1 MLLPPSALLSLSRRT
16 RRRVVALAT
25 RKACRGRRA
34 SFLFLFFLSFLFSF
48 SDAVVPRSLDKKEVD
63 QLTKQTHW
71 TKEDLAALHADFKAA
86 DVKKTGE
93 LDFSQFVSIMKGRI
107 TMDEAGYKNLF
118 THMDTDNS
126 GTISFQEL
134 ATNLSV
140 VGKGSADEKLAFT
153 FDLYDDDKSGYLDR
167 QEAEQV
173 LKQMQRVAATLGRTA
188 DDFIVGLLE
197 KLDQDKDGKITRAEW
212 MEVGA
217 KTPSLLVLLGVR
229 KV

>member
-1 MLLPPSALLSLSRRT
+1 MGT
-16 RRRVVALAT
+16 G
-25 RKACRGRRA
+25 KEEKMGNKQ
-34 SFLFLFFLSFLFSF
+34 
-48 SDAVVPRSLDKKEVD
+48 SLDKKEVD

-71 TKEDLAALHADFKAA
+71 TKEDPAALHADFKAA

-107 TMDEAGYKNLF
+107 TMDEADYKNLF

-126 GTISFQEL
+126 DTISFTEL

-140 VGKGSADEKLAFT
+140 VGKGTADEKLAFT
-153 FDLYDDDKSGYLDR
+153 FDLYDDDKNGYLDR
-167 QEAEQV
+167 QEAEAV
-173 LKQMQRVAATLGRTA
+173 LNQMKRVAATLGRTA
-188 DDFIVGLLE
+188 DDFIVGLLD
-197 KLDQDKDGKITRAEW
+197 KLDADKDGKITRAEW

>member
-1 MLLPPSALLSLSRRT
+1 MGT
-16 RRRVVALAT
+16 G
-25 RKACRGRRA
+25 KEEKMGNKQ
-34 SFLFLFFLSFLFSF
+34 
-48 SDAVVPRSLDKKEVD
+48 SLDKKEVD

-173 LKQMQRVAATLGRTA
+173 LKQMQRVPPRWAARQTISLSACCRSWTRTRTA
-188 DDFIVGLLE
+188 RSPGPSGWRWAPRPRPCSSFWASE
-197 KLDQDKDGKITRAEW
+197 KFK
-212 MEVGA
+212 GA
-217 KTPSLLVLLGVR
+217 VFS
-229 KV
+229 